1 MQMDR
6 ELKYLGFIRVIA
18 INAVICLWKLY
29 EYAKLK
35 SGPFKSTIGTVESL
49 VTAIVGPFYDRAKVL
64 PDDVLLFLDNKV
76 YLILC
81 LFGSLSYF
89 IIMYRCKMISIPS

>member
-1 MQMDR
+1 METENSDR
-6 ELKYLGFIRVIA
+6 ELKHLGFIRVIT
-18 INAVICLWKLY
+18 INAAICLWKLY

-49 VTAIVGPFYDRAKVL
+49 VAAIVGPFYDRAKVL

-76 YLILC
+76 YLIPIC
-81 LFGSLSYF
+81 LFF
-89 IIMYRCKMISIPS
+89 VWIIKFFYNHI